1 MRNEILWN
9 DNWSFTE
16 TECGLYDGIT
26 SFPLN
31 FSPVD
36 IPHDFLI
43 YDAENLYRSCDGWYK
58 KTFTLPSAD
67 KTFLHFEGIYMD
79 STIYV
84 NGKHAFQWKY
94 GYTEF
99 EVDITS
105 FLQEGENEVLV
116 KVPHRSPNSRWY
128 SGAGIYRN
136 VHLIQKNA
144 LHIKHNGI
152 YISTEKNGP
161 VFSVSVSA
169 SLSSQIESSTS
180 IHHTIIDA
188 EGAAV
193 SFSKGS
199 GEQSLIIA
207 EPHLW
212 SLENPYLYSLKTE
225 VYKGEKLCDST
236 IVNFGLRTISFTTD
250 NGFFLNDSYVKIH
263 GACQHHDLGC
273 LGSAFNKAAARR
285 QLVKLMEMGV
295 NAVRTSHNPF
305 PKDFLDLC
313 DELGILVMSEFLD
326 MWENAKTEFDYA
338 RFFNE
343 WVEKDA
349 ESWITQGRNH
359 PCVIMWSVGNEIH
372 DTHAGIRGKEV
383 MELLVSFVEKFDPRH
398 NARATLCSN
407 YMPWGNTQK
416 CADVIKLIGYNYAEK
431 YYEEHHKEHP
441 DWIIYGSETASVVFS
456 RGIYHFP
463 LYRQILNDDDG
474 QCSALGN
481 SSTSWGA
488 KSVEQCI
495 TDDRD
500 AEFCLGQFIWTGWDY
515 IGEPTP
521 YHSKNSFFGQ
531 IDTAGFPKDSFYMFK
546 SAWTDY
552 KKDPFV
558 HIFPYW
564 DFSPGQI
571 IDIRVCT
578 NAPLVELFLNGK
590 SLGKKH
596 FDHAKDTSLTL
607 DVSIPYEKGI
617 LTASA
622 YDENGNL
629 IAKTSRSSFSDP
641 ASITLKTDTQVLY
654 ADGRDLC
661 FVEISVEDK
670 DGNPVENAVNRMF
683 ISVEGEGR
691 LIGLDNG
698 DSTNFDSYKGNTMRL
713 FSGKLLAVI
722 ASTKMPGKITLTVE
736 SEGLPVET
744 LKLESKK
751 TEYIQGISCNEKNSL
766 IPFFTD
772 KPVRKIELLS
782 KENTLTLSN
791 TEIEVEAVLY
801 PKDAAYNE
809 LEWRCANDAGITTV
823 NASLEKTQKGVI
835 IKAAGDGSF
844 RLRCGCRNGKK
855 ELALISMK
863 EFRAEGFG
871 KASLDPYSYITGGL
885 YTLSTGDIGT
895 GNERGFAS
903 SRDGTSSTGFERIDF
918 GSYGSNEMTMD
929 IFCLDSD
936 PFEFEVWDGNIDKE
950 GSVFI
955 AKLCYHKKSI
965 WNTYQSETYTL
976 PVRLR
981 GIKTLSFVFNR
992 KAHIK
997 GFTFKKIDKEFI
1009 PISALD
1015 LDTINGD
1022 AFNIGNEAITN
1033 IGNNVSITFKDFDFT
1048 NQRPAQIEICGRTKL
1063 EKNSIQMR
1071 FTHDDGRE
1079 ILYMAEFLQSNNFTE
1094 QYFSL
1099 PEITGRVSITFIFL
1113 PGSAFDFKQFKFIPK
1128 S

>member
-1 MRNEILWN
+1 
-9 DNWSFTE
+9 
-16 TECGLYDGIT
+16 
-26 SFPLN
+26 
-31 FSPVD
+31 
-36 IPHDFLI
+36 
-43 YDAENLYRSCDGWYK
+43 
-58 KTFTLPSAD
+58 
-67 KTFLHFEGIYMD
+67 
-79 STIYV
+79 
-84 NGKHAFQWKY
+84 
-94 GYTEF
+94 
-99 EVDITS
+99 
-105 FLQEGENEVLV
+105 ENEVLV
-116 KVPHRSPNSRWY
+116 RVLHRSPNSRWY

-136 VHLIQKNA
+136 VHLIQKNT
-144 LHIKHNGI
+144 LHIKHNGL
-152 YISTEKNGP
+152 YISTKKNGP
-161 VFSVSVSA
+161 VFSVSVSS
-169 SLSSQIESSTS
+169 SLSSQTDNSTS

-193 SFSKGS
+193 SFSKG
-199 GEQSLIIA
+199 GCEQNLIIA

-212 SLENPYLYSLKTE
+212 SLENPYLYTLKTE
-225 VYKGEKLCDST
+225 VFNGDTLCDST
-236 IVNFGLRTISFTTD
+236 FENFGLRTLTFTPD
-250 NGFFLNDSYVKIH
+250 KGFFLNDSYVKIH

-273 LGSAFNKAAARR
+273 LGSAFNKTAARR
-285 QLVKLMEMGV
+285 QLLKLIEMGV

-372 DTHAGIRGKEV
+372 DTHAGKRGKEV
-383 MELLVSFVEKFDPRH
+383 MERLISLVEKFDPKH

-407 YMPWGNTQK
+407 YMPWENTQK

-431 YYEEHHKEHP
+431 YYDEHHKDHP

-463 LYRQILNDDDG
+463 LRQQILNDDDG

-488 KSVEQCI
+488 KSVEGCI
-495 TDDRD
+495 IDDRD
-500 AEFCLGQFIWTGWDY
+500 ANFCLGQFIWTGWDY

-531 IDTAGFPKDSFYMFK
+531 IDTAGFPKDSFYIFK

-571 IDIRVCT
+571 IDVRVCT

-691 LIGLDNG
+691 LIGLDN
-698 DSTNFDSYKGNTMRL
+698 
-713 FSGKLLAVI
+713 
-722 ASTKMPGKITLTVE
+722 
-736 SEGLPVET
+736 
-744 LKLESKK
+744 
-751 TEYIQGISCNEKNSL
+751 
-766 IPFFTD
+766 
-772 KPVRKIELLS
+772 
-782 KENTLTLSN
+782 
-791 TEIEVEAVLY
+791 
-801 PKDAAYNE
+801 
-809 LEWRCANDAGITTV
+809 
-823 NASLEKTQKGVI
+823 
-835 IKAAGDGSF
+835 
-844 RLRCGCRNGKK
+844 
-855 ELALISMK
+855 
-863 EFRAEGFG
+863 
-871 KASLDPYSYITGGL
+871 
-885 YTLSTGDIGT
+885 
-895 GNERGFAS
+895 
-903 SRDGTSSTGFERIDF
+903 
-918 GSYGSNEMTMD
+918 
-929 IFCLDSD
+929 
-936 PFEFEVWDGNIDKE
+936 
-950 GSVFI
+950 
-955 AKLCYHKKSI
+955 
-965 WNTYQSETYTL
+965 
-976 PVRLR
+976 
-981 GIKTLSFVFNR
+981 
-992 KAHIK
+992 
-997 GFTFKKIDKEFI
+997 
-1009 PISALD
+1009 
-1015 LDTINGD
+1015 
-1022 AFNIGNEAITN
+1022 
-1033 IGNNVSITFKDFDFT
+1033 
-1048 NQRPAQIEICGRTKL
+1048 
-1063 EKNSIQMR
+1063 
-1071 FTHDDGRE
+1071 
-1079 ILYMAEFLQSNNFTE
+1079 
-1094 QYFSL
+1094 
-1099 PEITGRVSITFIFL
+1099 
-1113 PGSAFDFKQFKFIPK
+1113 
-1128 S
+1128 